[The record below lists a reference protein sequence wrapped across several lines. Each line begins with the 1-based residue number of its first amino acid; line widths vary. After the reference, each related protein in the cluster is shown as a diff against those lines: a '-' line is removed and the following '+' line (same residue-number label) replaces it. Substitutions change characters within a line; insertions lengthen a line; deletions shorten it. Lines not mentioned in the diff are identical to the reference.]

1 LSPNARHD
9 AQILLDALP
18 LPSYI
23 YELSTGRVLGANAQ
37 FCSLLGY
44 SLADVH
50 QMDAPTFYAAEEL
63 DRMWHLLRTLPSQGT
78 GDRRFQTRDGRIF
91 CGRVR
96 YRNTELMNVHRD
108 FVSARLVVLLG
119 HEMEQAMEQAMPIT
133 ETARPEMQEK

>member
-1 LSPNARHD
+1 VSPNARHD

-44 SLADVH
+44 TLDDVH
-50 QMDAPTFYAAEEL
+50 NMDAPTFYAAEEL
-63 DRMWHLLRTLPSQGT
+63 DRMWHLLRTLPTQGT
-78 GDRRFQTRDGRIF
+78 GDRRFQTGTGKTFRGK
-91 CGRVR
+91 VR

-108 FVSARLVVLLG
+108 FISARLVVLLS
-119 HEMEQAMEQAMPIT
+119 HEMEPATANAAMAQPAN
-133 ETARPEMQEK
+133 AEK